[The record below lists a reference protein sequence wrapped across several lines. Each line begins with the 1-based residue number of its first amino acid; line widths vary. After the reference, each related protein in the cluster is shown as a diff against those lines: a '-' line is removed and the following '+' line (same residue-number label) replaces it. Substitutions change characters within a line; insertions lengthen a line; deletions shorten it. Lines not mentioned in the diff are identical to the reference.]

1 MPTGGRIKNY
11 IEGIIMRV
19 LLIFICWIIYDI
31 ILLVFFNTS
40 GVCVKVLGVLGVV
53 VFSLL
58 AFGDIDE

>member
-1 MPTGGRIKNY
+1 
-11 IEGIIMRV
+11 MRV